1 MVNMSFYTK
10 RFLALFI
17 AVLGMANFALAAN
30 NAPLKVGVIDSRT
43 IIEKSAAFKDV
54 RTQIEA
60 KFKEHQTAATKM
72 QEDLK
77 KRDQD
82 LESKRTVLSKDAF
95 EKQSSALTNEA
106 EEANKK
112 VYMQRMS
119 IDQAFQEALA
129 KIEDALLNVVAEH
142 AKADSIT
149 LVLQK
154 MQTLYNEEA
163 MDISEAVAKL
173 LDKKLPKVIVVFQD
187 PATLNAGKEAAAG
200 K

>member
-1 MVNMSFYTK
+1 MSFFTK

-17 AVLGMANFALAAN
+17 AVLAMANLALAAN
-30 NAPLKVGVIDSRT
+30 NAPLKIGVIDSRT

-54 RTQIEA
+54 RTQIEE
-60 KFKEHQTAATKM
+60 KFKEHQTTATKM

-187 PATLNAGKEAAAG
+187 PATLNAGKEATAG